1 MENRPLLKVSYYDD
15 GRMMAAYLYLPRVS
29 GEKSARSREIAPQ
42 YVVDF
47 AADGCAIGL
56 EMLDPD
62 HVTLESINRILQQVG
77 AEPITE
83 SDLAPLKVA

>member
-1 MENRPLLKVSYYDD
+1 MEQRPLLKVSYYDD

-29 GEKSARSREIAPQ
+29 GEKSARSREIVPQ

-47 AADGCAIGL
+47 AADGRAIGL

>member
-1 MENRPLLKVSYYDD
+1 MPEELRLVVSYHE
-15 GRMMAAYLYLPRVS
+15 GRRIAAYLYMPRKP
-29 GEKSARSREIAPQ
+29 GEKSARSRQVSPG

-47 AADGCAIGL
+47 AADGRAIGL

-62 HVTLESINRILQQVG
+62 HVTLESINRILDQVG
-77 AEPITE
+77 AGPITE

>member
-1 MENRPLLKVSYYDD
+1 MDHRPMLKVSYYDD

-29 GEKSARSREIAPQ
+29 GEKSARSREISTH

-47 AADGCAIGL
+47 AADGRAIGV

>member
-1 MENRPLLKVSYYDD
+1 MLEKPRLKVSYHE
-15 GRMMAAYLYLPRVS
+15 GRRIAAYLYLMRKP
-29 GEKSARSREIAPQ
+29 GEKSARSRQ
-42 YVVDF
+42 FTLGYVVDF
-47 AADGCAIGL
+47 AADGRAIGL

-62 HVTLESINRILQQVG
+62 HVTLESINRILEQVG

>member
-1 MENRPLLKVSYYDD
+1 MLEKPRLKVSYHE
-15 GRMMAAYLYLPRVS
+15 GCRIAAYLYLPRKP
-29 GEKSARSREIAPQ
+29 GEKSVRSRQVALG

-47 AADGCAIGL
+47 AADGRAIGI